1 MKLLIFFII
10 LILLQNCSF
19 DNKTGIWKNEK
30 SFSKKEN
37 DIFKDLKVL
46 NTKNQNYNK
55 ITLIDNNF
63 KFIIPKAKNNFE
75 WKDIYYNKKNNFENL
90 IYNGLNQLAFKSK
103 KITNK
108 TVNNHILSEKNNII
122 ATDNNGN
129 IIVYSSNSKKIV
141 AKYNFYKKKYKKKNK
156 SLNIL
161 VENNIIFVADN
172 IGYLYSYDYVKNK
185 ILWAKKYQVGF
196 RSNVKILN
204 DKLITSDTNNN
215 LFFFNKKNGEV
226 LKLIPTE
233 ETIVKNKFVNN
244 ISINN
249 DITLFLNT
257 YGSLYA
263 INSDTMQI
271 LWFLNLN
278 QSLDLN
284 PSNLF
289 YSNQIVADKEK
300 IFVSSNKYTYIINLQ
315 SGGVIYKKNFSSKF
329 KPIIINNYLFSITKN
344 NLLIAMNIDNGKI
357 IYSLNI
363 NQEIA
368 NFTGTKKKEVQFK
381 NFFFSNNKLMIF
393 LKNSYVI
400 YFKTDGTVVDIFK
413 LPSKLNT
420 NPIIINKSLFY
431 LDSKNKLS
439 IVN

>member
-1 MKLLIFFII
+1 MKLLIFFIT
-10 LILLQNCSF
+10 LIFLQNCSF

-30 SFSKKEN
+30 IFSKKEN

-46 NTKNQNYNK
+46 NTKNDTYNK
-55 ITLIDNNF
+55 ITRIDNNF
-63 KFIIPKAKNNFE
+63 KFIIPKPKNNFE
-75 WKDIYYNKKNNFENL
+75 WNDIYYSKKNNFENFT
-90 IYNGLNQLAFKSK
+90 YNNSNQLTFKSK

-108 TVNNHILSEKNNII
+108 TVNNYILFEKGNII
-122 ATDNNGN
+122 VTDQYGN
-129 IIVYSSNSKKIV
+129 IIVYSSNSKKKI
-141 AKYNFYKKKYKKKNK
+141 AKYNFYKKKYKKINK
-156 SLNIL
+156 FLNIS
-161 VENNIIFVADN
+161 VENNTIFVADN

-185 ILWAKKYQVGF
+185 ILWAKKYKVGF

-204 DKLITSDTNNN
+204 DKLITSDVNNN
-215 LFFFNKKNGEV
+215 LFFFNKENGEV

-233 ETIVKNKFVNN
+233 ETIVKNQFVNN
-244 ISINN
+244 IAINN
-249 DITLFLNT
+249 NITLFLNT

-263 INSDTMQI
+263 VNSETMQI
-271 LWFLNLN
+271 SWFLNLN

-289 YSNQIVADKEK
+289 YSNQIVTDKKK
-300 IFVSSNKYTYIINLQ
+300 IFVSSNKNTYIINLS
-315 SGGVIYKKNFSSKF
+315 SGAVIYKKNFSSKY
-329 KPIIINNYLFSITKN
+329 KPIIINNYLFSITNN

-381 NFFFSNNKLMIF
+381 NFFFLNNKLMIF
-393 LKNSYVI
+393 LKNSYAV
-400 YFKTDGTVVDIFK
+400 YFKIDGTVIDIFK

-420 NPIIINKSLFY
+420 NPIIINKSLLY
-431 LDSKNKLS
+431 LDPKNRLS

>member
-1 MKLLIFFII
+1 MKLLIFFIT
-10 LILLQNCSF
+10 LIFLQNCSF

-30 SFSKKEN
+30 ILSKKEI

-46 NTKNQNYNK
+46 NTKNDTYNK
-55 ITLIDNNF
+55 ITRIDNNF
-63 KFIIPKAKNNFE
+63 KFIIPNPKNNFE
-75 WKDIYYNKKNNFENL
+75 WNDIYYSKKNNFENF
-90 IYNGLNQLAFKSK
+90 IYNNSNQLTFKSK

-108 TVNNHILSEKNNII
+108 TVNNHILFEKGNII
-122 ATDNNGN
+122 ATDQYGN
-129 IIVYSSNSKKIV
+129 IIVYSSNSKKII
-141 AKYNFYKKKYKKKNK
+141 AKYNFYKNKYKKINK
-156 SLNIL
+156 FLNIS

-196 RSNVKILN
+196 RSNIKILN
-204 DKLITSDTNNN
+204 DKLITSDVNNN
-215 LFFFNKKNGEV
+215 LFFFNKENGEV

-233 ETIVKNKFVNN
+233 ETIVKNQFVNN
-244 ISINN
+244 IAINN
-249 DITLFLNT
+249 NITLFLNT

-263 INSDTMQI
+263 VNSETMQI
-271 LWFLNLN
+271 SWFLNLN

-289 YSNQIVADKEK
+289 YSNQIVTDKQK
-300 IFVSSNKYTYIINLQ
+300 IFVSSNKNTYIINLL
-315 SGGVIYKKNFSSKF
+315 SGAIIYKKNFSSKF
-329 KPIIINNYLFSITKN
+329 KPIIINNYLFTITNN

-381 NFFFSNNKLMIF
+381 NFFFLNNKLMIF
-393 LKNSYVI
+393 LKNSYAV
-400 YFKTDGTVVDIFK
+400 YFKTDGTVIDIFK

-420 NPIIINKSLFY
+420 NPIIINKSLLY
-431 LDSKNKLS
+431 LDPKNRLS

>member
-10 LILLQNCSF
+10 LIFLQNCSF

-30 SFSKKEN
+30 TFSKKEN

-46 NTKNQNYNK
+46 NTKNDTFNK
-55 ITLIDNNF
+55 IITIDSDF
-63 KFIIPKAKNNFE
+63 KFIIPKPKNNFQ
-75 WKDIYYNKKNNFENL
+75 WNDIYYNKKNNFENFTF
-90 IYNGLNQLAFKSK
+90 NNSNQLVFKSK
-103 KITNK
+103 KISNK
-108 TVNNHILSEKNNII
+108 TANNHILFEKENII
-122 ATDNNGN
+122 TTDQNGN
-129 IIVYSSNSKKIV
+129 IIVYSLDTKKKIT
-141 AKYNFYKKKYKKKNK
+141 KYNFYKKKYKKINK
-156 SLNIL
+156 FLNIL
-161 VENNIIFVADN
+161 VEDNIIFVADN
-172 IGYLYSYDYVKNK
+172 IGYLYSYDYEKNK
-185 ILWAKKYQVGF
+185 ILWAKKHQVGF

-204 DKLITSDTNNN
+204 DKLITSDENNN
-215 LFFFNKKNGEV
+215 LIFFNKETGEV

-233 ETIVKNKFVNN
+233 ETIVKNQFVNN
-244 ISINN
+244 IAINN
-249 DITLFLNT
+249 NITLFLNT

-263 INSDTMQI
+263 INSETMKI

-289 YSNQIVADKEK
+289 YSNQIVTDKEK
-300 IFVSSNKYTYIINLQ
+300 IFVSSNKNTYIINLL

-329 KPIIINNYLFSITKN
+329 KPIIINNYLFSITNN

-368 NFTGTKKKEVQFK
+368 NFTGTKKNEVQFK
-381 NFFFSNNKLMIF
+381 NLFFLNDKLMVF
-393 LKNSYVI
+393 LKNSYVV

-420 NPIIINKSLFY
+420 NPIIINKSLLY
-431 LDSKNKLS
+431 LDSKNRIS

>member
-10 LILLQNCSF
+10 LIFLQNCSF

-30 SFSKKEN
+30 TFSKKEN

-46 NTKNQNYNK
+46 NTKNDTFNK
-55 ITLIDNNF
+55 IITIDSDF
-63 KFIIPKAKNNFE
+63 KFIIPKPKNNFQ
-75 WKDIYYNKKNNFENL
+75 WNDIYYNKKNNFENFTF
-90 IYNGLNQLAFKSK
+90 NNSNQLVFKSK
-103 KITNK
+103 KISNK
-108 TVNNHILSEKNNII
+108 TANNHILFEKENII
-122 ATDNNGN
+122 ATDQNGN
-129 IIVYSSNSKKIV
+129 IIVYSLDSKKKIT
-141 AKYNFYKKKYKKKNK
+141 KYNFYKKKYKKINK
-156 SLNIL
+156 FLNIL
-161 VENNIIFVADN
+161 VEDNIIFVADN
-172 IGYLYSYDYVKNK
+172 IGYLYSYDYEKNK
-185 ILWAKKYQVGF
+185 ILWAKKHQVGF

-204 DKLITSDTNNN
+204 DKLITSDENNN
-215 LFFFNKKNGEV
+215 LIFFNKETGEV

-233 ETIVKNKFVNN
+233 ETIVKNQFVNN
-244 ISINN
+244 IAINN
-249 DITLFLNT
+249 NITLFLNT

-263 INSDTMQI
+263 INSETMKI

-289 YSNQIVADKEK
+289 YSNQIVTDKEK
-300 IFVSSNKYTYIINLQ
+300 IFVSSNKNTYIINLL

-329 KPIIINNYLFSITKN
+329 KPIIINNYLFSITNN

-368 NFTGTKKKEVQFK
+368 NFTGTKKNEVQFK
-381 NFFFSNNKLMIF
+381 NLFFLNDKLMVF
-393 LKNSYVI
+393 LKNSYVV

-420 NPIIINKSLFY
+420 NPIIINKSLLY
-431 LDSKNKLS
+431 LDSKNRIS